1 MPGFLNIEDKTRK
14 RRLEI
19 GIAIGILLLVALV
32 SYGEIA
38 YFGIDSWYFL
48 ALINLNGLLMVIV
61 LFLLGRNVYKLIL
74 ERKSKVFGSRLR
86 TQLVLA
92 FLSISFLPVFIM
104 FLASNRVVATSV
116 DYWFTSQV
124 ENSMQAAMDVG
135 QSFYANATERL
146 GSYGMDL
153 LADLPAEKP
162 WLSPKAPFL
171 IKEYQEQY
179 HLPLVG
185 FLVEG
190 KPATW
195 SIDPAFEPIW
205 RQIERNLKPLTGIRD
220 ALLWTDP
227 SGDYAITLLP
237 ADTGMLVLVESIGRG
252 QLMKLTS
259 IRQGFAEYSQ
269 IKDQKTPLKLSFTLI
284 LALLSLIV
292 IFASIWV
299 AFHLSRNL
307 TDPIKALSRGTVHV
321 GKGDPPLLVEGSG
334 KDELGQLVESF
345 NRMALDVSES
355 QNRLTKL
362 NALLEERRE
371 HLEARNEYIE
381 TVLEHIATGVFTLD
395 DDGCILTM
403 NKAACTIFGTSPKA
417 WVGKKPAEQLGPP
430 YNTMI
435 VEMLDAL
442 HKSPE
447 KTWSREVSFAL
458 PNLGGT
464 ERQWKLRIHAV
475 NLKPLALPE
484 AEEGHIVAVIDD
496 ITDLSR
502 AQRLAAWQ
510 EVARRIAHEIKNPLT
525 PIKLSAQR
533 LQRKFSPAIQDP
545 AFLECTHLIIKEVE
559 RMQNMVA
566 DFSSFAALPPIE
578 RQPASLQPVL
588 EEVFTLF
595 KSTPRI
601 HWKLKI
607 DDNLPYVDM
616 DKAALHR
623 AILNVLANA
632 AEALESVPDTPNPTV
647 WLHAFCSHSE
657 GHEKTVCI
665 RIDDNGPGLDPEE
678 TQHLFEPY
686 FSKKPGGTG
695 LGLAIVQSIISDHQ
709 GTIHAQTRPEGGTRV
724 EIFLPGV

>member
-1 MPGFLNIEDKTRK
+1 MPRFLNIENKIRK

-19 GIAIGILLLVALV
+19 GIAIGILILMALV

-48 ALINLNGLLMVIV
+48 ALINLTGLLMVVV
-61 LFLLGRNVYKLIL
+61 LFLLGRNVYKLLL
-74 ERKSKVFGSRLR
+74 ERKNKVFGARLR

-92 FLSISFLPVFIM
+92 FLSISFVPVFIM

-135 QSFYANATERL
+135 QSFYASAAERL
-146 GSYGMDL
+146 GRYGLDL
-153 LADLPAEKP
+153 LADLPEKSP
-162 WLSPKAPFL
+162 WTHPNAPL
-171 IKEYQEQY
+171 IIHDYQEQY

-190 KPATW
+190 KPVTW

-205 RQIERNLKPLTGIRD
+205 KQIERNLKPVSGTGD
-220 ALLWTDP
+220 ALLWADP

-237 ADTGMLVLVESIGRG
+237 ADTGVLVLVESIGRG

-269 IKDQKTPLKLSFTLI
+269 IKEQKTPLKLSFTLI

-307 TDPIKALSRGTVHV
+307 TDPIKALSRGTVLV
-321 GKGDPPLLVEGSG
+321 GKGDLPLQVEGSG
-334 KDELGQLVESF
+334 RDELGQLVESF

-355 QNRLTKL
+355 QNRLTTL
-362 NALLEERRE
+362 NALLEERRK
-371 HLEARNEYIE
+371 HLEVRNEYIE

-395 DDGCILTM
+395 DEGRILTM
-403 NKAACTIFGTSPKA
+403 NKAACTIFNTSPKA
-417 WVGKKPAEQLGPP
+417 WVGKQPSKLLGPP

-435 VEMLDAL
+435 EEMLDAL
-442 HKSPE
+442 HKNPE

-458 PNLGGT
+458 PTTAGA

-475 NLKPLALPE
+475 NLKPLSLPE

-533 LQRKFSPAIQDP
+533 LQRKFSGAIQDP
-545 AFLECTHLIIKEVE
+545 AFQESTHLIIKEVE

-566 DFSSFAALPPIE
+566 DFSSFAALPPLE

-607 DDNLPYVDM
+607 EDNLPYVDM

-623 AILNVLANA
+623 AILNILANA
-632 AEALESVPDTPNPTV
+632 AEALETVPHTPNPTV
-647 WLHAFCSHSE
+647 WLHAFCPQPE
-657 GHEKTVCI
+657 TQLKTVCI

-678 TQHLFEPY
+678 SQHLFEPY
-686 FSKKPGGTG
+686 FSKKPAGTG
-695 LGLAIVQSIISDHQ
+695 LGLAIVHSIISDHQ
-709 GTIHAQTRPEGGTRV
+709 GTIHAHTRPEGGTRV